1 MDDSRYEGAM
11 QIIMH
16 AGNAKSSAM
25 LAIDAAEQGDFD
37 AADAQLKEAQTEMTA
52 AHKVQ
57 FDLVRAEAAGKP
69 VEVNIILVHAQ
80 DHLTMAIMSIDM
92 ARKFI
97 ALQQRMA
104 AFEAAL
110 AVAPEAAPAGA

>member
-1 MDDSRYEGAM
+1 
-11 QIIMH
+11 
-16 AGNAKSSAM
+16 
-25 LAIDAAEQGDFD
+25 
-37 AADAQLKEAQTEMTA
+37 
-52 AHKVQ
+52 
-57 FDLVRAEAAGKP
+57 
-69 VEVNIILVHAQ
+69 
-80 DHLTMAIMSIDM
+80 MSIDM